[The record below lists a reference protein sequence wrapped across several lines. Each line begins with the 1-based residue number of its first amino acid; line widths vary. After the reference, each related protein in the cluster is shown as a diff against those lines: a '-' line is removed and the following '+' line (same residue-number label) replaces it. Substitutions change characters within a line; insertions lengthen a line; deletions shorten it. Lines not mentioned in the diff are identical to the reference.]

1 MDGGMRWQHHS
12 AYDDLSNISVTELER
27 VIDAVGGVT
36 SELARSTTWSFP
48 RGMAPEYRKPIAL
61 MAREMFGIRAQ

>member
-12 AYDDLSNISVTELER
+12 AYDDLNNISGKELER

-36 SELARSTTWSFP
+36 SELARSTAWSFP

-61 MAREMFGIRAQ
+61 MAREMFGIRAR